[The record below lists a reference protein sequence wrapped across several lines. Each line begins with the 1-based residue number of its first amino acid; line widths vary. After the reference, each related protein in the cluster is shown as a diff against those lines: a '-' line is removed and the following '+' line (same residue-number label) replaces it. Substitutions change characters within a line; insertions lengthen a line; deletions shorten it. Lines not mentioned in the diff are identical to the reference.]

1 MHERGSVVAVDC
13 GTNSTRLLIADGRG
27 VPLERKMR
35 ITRLGEGVDATGALG
50 SDAMD
55 RCLSVLREFRR
66 QMDQFGVDRGR
77 LVATSAVRDASNGDE
92 FLEAAGAVTGL
103 SPELLAGSE
112 EARLSMTG
120 AVSELDPA
128 EGPFLVVDI
137 GGGSTELINGSRADD
152 PELSLVSLQLGW
164 VRVTE
169 RFLHSDPP
177 TADELAAAE
186 SMVDDLLDR
195 TIAEHPRLL
204 AAHRLVGLAGTV
216 TTLASL
222 HLG

>member
-13 GTNSTRLLIADGRG
+13 GTNSTRLLIADSKG

-35 ITRLGEGVDATGALG
+35 ITRLGEGGDATADLGA
-50 SDAMD
+50 DAID
-55 RCLSVLREFRR
+55 RCLSALREFRR

-103 SPELLAGSE
+103 VPELLAGSE

-137 GGGSTELINGSRADD
+137 GGGSTELINGSWVGEQERV
-152 PELSLVSLQLGW
+152 LVSLQVGCG
-164 VRVTE
+164 
-169 RFLHSDPP
+169 
-177 TADELAAAE
+177 
-186 SMVDDLLDR
+186 
-195 TIAEHPRLL
+195 RLT
-204 AAHRLVGLAGTV
+204 VGV
-216 TTLASL
+216 
-222 HLG
+222 